1 MTTNS
6 INENMISI
14 VGNAAIV
21 TTPYHPSFAGYAR
34 QLGGRWLVDKRVW
47 SFDARDVGRVRNLLL
62 DMFGTDGNPT
72 ELVTLRVVCDS
83 SVWDKCG
90 GDLEMWL
97 AGRLVAKTLGRDATP
112 RLGSGVVVVAGKGFA
127 SGGSRKNPE
136 VQFHGGTIFELRD
149 VPLRIAKRVADA
161 HPKYITVESSI
172 MSPPPEQIDTK
183 RVELLTERAVLA
195 ARLAEIDR
203 ELSRQPADVKVTV
216 PESLLD
222 EQ

>member
-21 TTPYHPSFAGYAR
+21 TAPYHPSFAGYAR
-34 QLGGRWLVDKRVW
+34 QLGGRWLTDKRVW
-47 SFDARDVGRVRNLLL
+47 SFDARDVGRVRDLLL
-62 DMFGTDGNPT
+62 DMFGTDGSPT

-83 SVWDKCG
+83 SIWDKCG

-112 RLGSGVVVVAGKGFA
+112 RLGSGVVVVAGKGFT

-136 VQFHGGTIFELRD
+136 IQYYNKTIIELRD
-149 VPLRIAKRVADA
+149 VPLRIAKRVADS
-161 HPKYITVESSI
+161 HPQHITIESSI
-172 MSPPPEQIDTK
+172 MSTPPEQIDTK
-183 RVELLTERAVLA
+183 RAELLTERAALA

-203 ELSRQPADVKVTV
+203 ELSQQPTEVKVAI
-216 PESLLD
+216 PSSLLD
-222 EQ
+222 E

>member
-1 MTTNS
+1 
-6 INENMISI
+6 MIE
-14 VGNAAIV
+14 VTGNTAVV
-21 TTPYHPSFAGYAR
+21 TAPYHPSFAGYAR
-34 QLGGRWLVDKRVW
+34 QLGGRWLADKRVW
-47 SFDARDVGRVRNLLL
+47 SFDARDVGRVRDLLL
-62 DMFGTDGNPT
+62 DMFGTDGSPT

-90 GDLEMWL
+90 GDIEIWL

-112 RLGSGVVVVAGKGFA
+112 RLGSGVVVVAGKGFT
-127 SGGSRKNPE
+127 SGGSTKNPE
-136 VQFHGGTIFELRD
+136 IQYYNKTIIEIRD

-183 RVELLTERAVLA
+183 RAELLAERAVLA

-203 ELSRQPADVKVTV
+203 ELSQQPVESKVVV
-216 PESLLD
+216 PASLLD
-222 EQ
+222 EP